1 MNRTMMAAAAGCL
14 AMVASTPA
22 AAFAIAFEWGET
34 KKCFDS
40 KSPPI
45 TLSKV
50 PKNTAKIRFLMV
62 DLDAPRYPH
71 GGGTVAYTG
80 EAALPYGAFTYK
92 GPCPP
97 APHTY
102 EFRAE
107 ALDASGKVI
116 AKARATRTFP

>member
-1 MNRTMMAAAAGCL
+1 MKRMIFASVVACATLTAATE
-14 AMVASTPA
+14 AS
-22 AAFAIAFEWGET
+22 AFAIAFEWGQT

-45 TLSKV
+45 ALSKV

-80 EAALPYGAFTYK
+80 ETALPYGAFTYK

-116 AKARATRTFP
+116 AKARASRKFP